1 MMSRHR
7 SVGSISPHPLP
18 LREGQ
23 GEGAAVSAATTV
35 KSQCAAGSASAA
47 ATVEAVQ
54 PEVKSSPVEE
64 TAPGEKTKANH
75 QPPYAVILHNDN
87 FNGFDYVVSVL
98 RKVFNYDRAK
108 AHQLTMAAHTSGRSI
123 VWSGVREVAE
133 LKADQIRSCGPDPV
147 AKANGALALR
157 VTLEPLPG

>member
-1 MMSRHR
+1 MIWHR
-7 SVGSISPHPLP
+7 SIGRVSPLP
-18 LREGQ
+18 LEEGWV
-23 GEGAAVSAATTV
+23 EGAAVCSAT
-35 KSQCAAGSASAA
+35 AA
-47 ATVEAVQ
+47 ATAEAAQ
-54 PEVKSSPVEE
+54 PEVHSSPVEK
-64 TAPGEKTKANH
+64 TAPREKTKPKR
-75 QPPYAVILHNDN
+75 QPPYAVILHNDH

-98 RKVFNYDRAK
+98 RKVFNYDRVK
-108 AHQLTMAAHTSGRSI
+108 AHHLTMAAQTSGRSI